1 MEQLFYKILKFGLVG
16 FSGLLIDF
24 GTTWLLK
31 DRLKANKYLANCT
44 GFSLAVI
51 SNFMLNRV
59 WTFQSHNIHWEGE
72 FAKFV
77 LISLIG
83 LALNTGFLYLF
94 HQSRFKLPFYF
105 AKFLATLVVFIWNF
119 TANFIFTF
127 S

>member
-1 MEQLFYKILKFGLVG
+1 MEKVFFKILKFGVVG

-31 DRLKANKYLANCT
+31 DRLKTNKYLANT
-44 GFSLAVI
+44 VGFSLAVI
-51 SNFMLNRV
+51 SNFLLNRS

-77 LISLIG
+77 AISLIG
-83 LALNTGFLYLF
+83 LLLNTGFLYLL
-94 HQSRFKLPFYF
+94 HQSKLKMPFYL
-105 AKFLATLVVFIWNF
+105 AKLSATLIVFIWNF

-127 S
+127 V